1 MRVMEDS
8 VYHRERLGRPEF
20 NPDARRC
27 RIDSP
32 METDGEALRSCLRDL
47 ASLTALHTV
56 WRDADRRQIAE
67 GLAEVLED
75 VLHPEV
81 VGVRL
86 KAHGREAAIEVI
98 RLREGTDLPGHALD
112 SLLCDDVSDPAV
124 LSLPRKSAHGPL
136 KAAVVPIGY
145 GSELGVVAAG
155 SGRAGFPSEEDRLLL
170 SVAANQVASV
180 LQRQVV
186 GESQSLLAA
195 IVESSEDAI
204 VSKTLEGIITSW
216 NLGAEALFGYT
227 AAEAVGQSIT
237 LIIPHDRR
245 HEEQMILERLRR
257 GERIEHFET
266 VRRNKQGRLIDISL
280 AISPVRDGRGRIV
293 GASKVA
299 RNITAAKMAEE
310 ALRNANRRKDEFLAM
325 LAHELR
331 NPLAPIRNAIE
342 ILHTRGPQQPELVW
356 ARGVIE
362 RQVHQMTRLV
372 DDLLDVS
379 RITRGKIALRK
390 EQVELAAVVGS
401 AVESSR
407 FLFDEPGHQL
417 TVELPPEPVTLEA
430 DPARLSQVLSNLLN
444 NAAKY
449 TDPGGRI
456 WLTAERERE
465 SVSIRVRDN
474 GIGID
479 PEVLPRVFEMFTQAD
494 DSLERTQGGLGIG
507 LSLVQRLV
515 EMHGGTVTA
524 HSEGKG
530 KGTEVVVRL
539 PLAVSDVGR
548 FPEGADKTGDAFRS
562 SGSVVLVV
570 DDNRDAAESLAVL
583 LQMWGHEVHV
593 VYDGQEALEAA
604 EAFRPDVI
612 LLDIGLP
619 KKSGY
624 EVARHIR
631 DARPEGVVLV
641 ALTGWGQEED
651 RRRSQ
656 EAGFDHH
663 LTKPV
668 ELPALLAVLASAV
681 RG

>member
-1 MRVMEDS
+1 MRPA
-8 VYHRERLGRPEF
+8 L
-20 NPDARRC
+20 
-27 RIDSP
+27 
-32 METDGEALRSCLRDL
+32 ETSADGEGLRRCLRDL

-56 WRDADRRQIAE
+56 WRDADRRQIAD
-67 GLAEVLED
+67 GLADALERVLD
-75 VLHPEV
+75 PEIV
-81 VGVRL
+81 CVRL
-86 KAHGREAAIEVI
+86 KDHGRGEAIEVFRLGKEPDLPEQGRAI
-98 RLREGTDLPGHALD
+98 RLALECV
-112 SLLCDDVSDPAV
+112 LCDEISDPAV
-124 LSLPRKSAHGPL
+124 LSLPPESAGGRL
-136 KAAVVPIGY
+136 QTAVCPIGY
-145 GSELGVVAAG
+145 ECELGIVAVG
-155 SGRAGFPSEEDRLLL
+155 SGRPGFPSEEDHLLL
-170 SVAANQVASV
+170 GVAVNQVASV

-186 GESQSLLAA
+186 GESESLLAA

-204 VSKTLEGIITSW
+204 ISKTLEGIITSW
-216 NLGAEALFGYT
+216 NAGAEVLFGYA
-227 AAEAVGQSIT
+227 AAEAIGQPIT

-280 AISPVRDGRGRIV
+280 AISPVRDGTGRIV

-310 ALRNANRRKDEFLAM
+310 SLKEADRRKDEFLAM

-342 ILHTRGPQQPELVW
+342 ILHTKGPHEPELVW

-390 EQVELAAVVGS
+390 ERVELASVVGS
-401 AVESSR
+401 ALEASR
-407 FLFDEPGHQL
+407 SLFDEPGHQL
-417 TVELPPEPVTLEA
+417 TVELPAEPITLEA

-456 WLTAERERE
+456 WLTAERERA
-465 SVSIRVRDN
+465 SVLIRVRDN

-479 PEVLPRVFEMFTQAD
+479 PELLPTVFEMFTQVE
-494 DSLERTQGGLGIG
+494 DSLERRQGGLGIG

-539 PLAVSDVGR
+539 PFAVSDAGQL
-548 FPEGADKTGDAFRS
+548 PEGSDESTVAVRPSRS
-562 SGSVVLVV
+562 VILVV
-570 DDNRDAAESLAVL
+570 DDNRDAAESLAML
-583 LQMWGHEVHV
+583 LQLWGHEVHV
-593 VYDGQEALEAA
+593 VYDGQEAVEAA
-604 EAFRPDVI
+604 AAFRPDVV

-619 KKSGY
+619 RMSGY
-624 EVARHIR
+624 EVARRIR
-631 DARPEGVVLV
+631 DERADGVILI

-668 ELPALLAVLASAV
+668 ELPALQAVLSRMA
-681 RG
+681 